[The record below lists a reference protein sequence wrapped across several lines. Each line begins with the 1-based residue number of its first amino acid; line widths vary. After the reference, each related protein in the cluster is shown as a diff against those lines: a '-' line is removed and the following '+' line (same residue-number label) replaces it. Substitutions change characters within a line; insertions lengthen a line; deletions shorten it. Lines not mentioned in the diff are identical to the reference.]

1 MKKKSFKGMTL
12 AEVIISMA
20 VFAMLGVILIK
31 LGMVVD
37 QTTKSSNRLNKRVSI
52 QAPYAASRETVYE
65 KLDSNGKPVI
75 NKESG
80 KAETAELTPDM
91 TQIDISIPG
100 KASSKVTI
108 HGKHYNTKSIVEN
121 NSEVYNENEV
131 TNSGHHLQFIDVV
144 ERIDV
149 SYTIPQNTTKQI
161 TYKDG
166 DDEKPLEHAVWL
178 YSEGGDEIATID
190 ENGLITASGSEG
202 TCIALGESDNG
213 NYCVTIT
220 VTAV

>member
-80 KAETAELTPDM
+80 EAETAELTPDM

-121 NSEVYNENEV
+121 NSEVFNENEV

-144 ERIDV
+144 ERIDL

-166 DDEKPLEHAVWL
+166 DVEKPLEHAVWL
-178 YSEGGDEIATID
+178 YSEGGEEIATID
-190 ENGLITASGSEG
+190 DTGLITARGSEG